1 MRRSIEKHIRVTPE
15 ENEEW
20 RRKAELTCM
29 TESALVRTLMK
40 GYHPKEKPD
49 MYFYDALRQLS
60 YIGNNLNQ
68 LLKKANTLNFIDAPM
83 LRKEIEAWQKFR
95 SDIERRFLLPEK
107 SDVKWQ

>member
-1 MRRSIEKHIRVTPE
+1 
-15 ENEEW
+15 
-20 RRKAELTCM
+20 
-29 TESALVRTLMK
+29 
-40 GYHPKEKPD
+40 

-68 LLKKANTLNFIDAPM
+68 LLKKANTLNFIDTPM

-95 SDIERRFLLPEK
+95 SDIERRFLQPEK

>member
-1 MRRSIEKHIRVTPE
+1 
-15 ENEEW
+15 
-20 RRKAELTCM
+20 
-29 TESALVRTLMK
+29 
-40 GYHPKEKPD
+40 

-83 LRKEIEAWQKFR
+83 LRQEIEAWQKFR
-95 SDIERRFLLPEK
+95 SDIERRFLQPEK

>member
-1 MRRSIEKHIRVTPE
+1 MRRSIEKHIRVTAE
-15 ENEEW
+15 ENEDW

-40 GYHPKEKPD
+40 GYLPKEKPD
-49 MYFYDALRQLS
+49 MYFYEALRQLS

-95 SDIERRFLLPEK
+95 SDIERRFLQPEK